1 MIIKKLLAS
10 RSYKKDHLPWTKPMR
25 TARKTMKAI
34 LVAMLELSLTHE
46 RDLEVQTVK
55 RKPVFKLKISTAI
68 LY

>member
-1 MIIKKLLAS
+1 
-10 RSYKKDHLPWTKPMR
+10 
-25 TARKTMKAI
+25 MKAI